1 MRISIDGPS
10 VQPPKH
16 LTGPELARWVKR
28 AGATT
33 RAHLAEALR
42 DGSIRVSELT
52 HAQAVVLAQVNG
64 VYVSTLHGLTPDEH
78 ACVER
83 GSLSLAELSRRRRN
97 GNGNGQ
103 HQ

>member
-42 DGSIRVSELT
+42 DGRS
-52 HAQAVVLAQVNG
+52 A
-64 VYVSTLHGLTPDEH
+64 
-78 ACVER
+78 
-83 GSLSLAELSRRRRN
+83 
-97 GNGNGQ
+97 
-103 HQ
+103 